1 MFPRTVDLHERT
13 FRAEIDRL
21 LDVSLFALV
30 VVAFVAVAGTGK
42 LDLFS
47 LAAVVLAILVRA
59 YLFFRRADRQLSV
72 ATTTKLTIAYFF
84 IYAADYLF
92 LSGSFITATV
102 HLVLFVLVV
111 KLFSVHRDRDRMY
124 LAVISFLMLLSAAIL
139 TIDTF
144 FLGAFIC
151 FSLIAIVAFITMEM
165 RRSMNASASVAP
177 VRSGARLGRMVS
189 MTATALIACILLL
202 TPPLFFALPR
212 VSAGRLQ
219 QFAQQNEFT
228 SGFGDDVTLGQIGI
242 IQQSDTVVMRAQF
255 EQPPPVTLKWH
266 GTTLT
271 HFDGRRW
278 FNRLPER
285 ASVEMHGGLDNGVGF
300 GSVMARRILDGANE
314 LVARSADAPAVRQPI
329 FQRYKVNLEPTGTNI
344 FFYPSRLVWIRGSMR
359 DYSLAMSATVSYRQS
374 SAIAIRAYSGMSVV
388 FPHEDQITRET
399 PAPGPAYL
407 ELPPMD
413 SRVAA
418 LATQVTANATNPY
431 EKALAIEEHLR
442 TKYGYTL
449 EMVATDN
456 PIPYFLFERKK
467 GHCEYFAS
475 AMAVMLRT
483 QGIPSR
489 IVNGFRGGELSD
501 ITGSYIVRGRDAHS
515 WVEAFIPGRGWVE
528 FDPTPAG
535 DPVAH
540 TMWSRIGL
548 YLDAAKEFWGEWV
561 VNYDFSHQS
570 ILAEFT
576 TTKTRLSL
584 ESVWKRLQ
592 GRYFSGIV
600 WLQKAL
606 SDVRDPQQLETPQ
619 GWVKPLGAL
628 TVLLGTIWALSTWM
642 RMRRIAKL
650 PPESMASLW
659 LERLLRKL
667 GKRGL
672 KKSASQTATHW
683 AQSAPDSELR
693 RALAQFVREYE
704 SARFGAS
711 PESAARLPELYE
723 EIEGALKK

>member
-1 MFPRTVDLHERT
+1 MDLHERT
-13 FRAEIDRL
+13 FRAEIERL

-47 LAAVVLAILVRA
+47 LAAVVAGIIIRA
-59 YLFFRRADRQLSV
+59 YFFFRRSDQQLSV
-72 ATTTKLTIAYFF
+72 ATTTKLTIAYVFV
-84 IYAADYLF
+84 YAADYLF

-151 FSLIAIVAFITMEM
+151 FALIAIVAFITMEM

-177 VRSGARLGRMVS
+177 VRSGARLGQMVS

-255 EQPPPVTLKWH
+255 EQPPPATLKWH

-271 HFDGRRW
+271 HFDGKRW

-285 ASVEMHGGLDNGVGF
+285 ASIEMHGSLNGIGF

-314 LVARSADAPAVRQPI
+314 LTPHTADSKTVKAQTLL
-329 FQRYKVNLEPTGTNI
+329 RYKVNLEPTGTNI
-344 FFYPSRLVWIRGSMR
+344 FFYPSRLVWIRGSVS
-359 DYSLAMSATVSYRQS
+359 DYSLAMSATLSYRQS
-374 SAIAIRAYSGMSVV
+374 SAIAIRAYNGVSVV
-388 FPHEDQITRET
+388 LPNEDTISRET
-399 PAPGPAYL
+399 PAPGLAYL

-413 SRVAA
+413 PRVAA
-418 LATQVTANATNPY
+418 LAAQITANRTSPY

-442 TKYGYTL
+442 TKYAYTL
-449 EMVATDN
+449 EMVATAN
-456 PIPYFLFERKK
+456 PIPFFLFQRKK

-584 ESVWKRLQ
+584 DSVWKRLQ
-592 GRYFSGIV
+592 GKYFGGIV
-600 WLQKAL
+600 WLQKLL

-619 GWVKPLGAL
+619 GWTKMFVG
-628 TVLLGTIWALSTWM
+628 VVILLAAIWAMRIWI

-650 PPESMASLW
+650 PPESLASLW

-683 AQSAPDSELR
+683 AQSAPDGELR
-693 RALAQFVREYE
+693 QALAQFVREYE

>member
-1 MFPRTVDLHERT
+1 MDGHERT

-47 LAAVVLAILVRA
+47 LAAVVVAILIRA
-59 YLFFRRADRQLSV
+59 YFFFRRSDRQLSV

-84 IYAADYLF
+84 VYAVDYLF

-151 FSLIAIVAFITMEM
+151 FALIAIVAFITMEM

-177 VRSGARLGRMVS
+177 VRSGTRLGRLVS
-189 MTATALIACILLL
+189 VTATVLIACILLL

-228 SGFGDDVTLGQIGI
+228 TGFGDDVALGQIGV

-314 LVARSADAPAVRQPI
+314 LVSRSADTPAARQPV
-329 FQRYKVNLEPTGTNI
+329 FLRYKVNLEPMGTNI
-344 FFYPSRLVWIRGSMR
+344 FFYPSRLVWIRGSLR
-359 DYSLAMSATVSYRQS
+359 DYSLAVSATVSYRQS
-374 SAIAIRAYSGMSVV
+374 SAIAIRAYSGMSVA

-399 PAPGPAYL
+399 PEPGPGYL

-418 LATQVTANATNPY
+418 LAAQVTANATNPY
-431 EKALAIEEHLR
+431 AKALAIEEHLR

-456 PIPYFLFERKK
+456 PIPFFLFERKK

-489 IVNGFRGGELSD
+489 IVNGFRGGEFSD

-528 FDPTPAG
+528 FDPTPANG
-535 DPVAH
+535 PAAH
-540 TMWSRIGL
+540 TIWSRIGL

-576 TTKTRLSL
+576 TTKTKLSL
-584 ESVWKRLQ
+584 ESLWKRMQ
-592 GRYFSGIV
+592 GKYFGSIV
-600 WLQKAL
+600 WLQKLL

-619 GWVKPLGAL
+619 GWTKMVAVLVILL
-628 TVLLGTIWALSTWM
+628 TAIWGLRLWM
-642 RMRRIAKL
+642 RTRRMAKL
-650 PPESMASLW
+650 PPESLASLW

-683 AQSAPDSELR
+683 AQSAPNGELR
-693 RALAQFVREYE
+693 QALAQFIREYE
-704 SARFGAS
+704 SARFGSS
-711 PESAARLPELYE
+711 PESAAKLPDLYE
-723 EIEGALKK
+723 EVEDALRK